1 MVLYI
6 VQYHHQSTII
16 KILAMVLKYGNIE
29 QIPGCTIDPKL
40 TNKKMH
46 HWQTPTVLLFYVGG
60 RRTGMK
66 VYWFKLLMIV
76 LLLLWGKNSGST
88 HIWDEVCTRTLCWQT
103 GGKWTRWIR
112 HFCKWVFLVSNVLVA
127 FCVSQSVH
135 DSMMYFSGIPRVF
148 NSTDVS
154 CTSVSR

>member
-66 VYWFKLLMIV
+66 VY
-76 LLLLWGKNSGST
+76 
-88 HIWDEVCTRTLCWQT
+88 
-103 GGKWTRWIR
+103 
-112 HFCKWVFLVSNVLVA
+112 
-127 FCVSQSVH
+127 
-135 DSMMYFSGIPRVF
+135 
-148 NSTDVS
+148 
-154 CTSVSR
+154 

>member
-16 KILAMVLKYGNIE
+16 KILVMLLKYDNIE
-29 QIPGCTIDPKL
+29 QILGC
-40 TNKKMH
+40 TNKKTH
-46 HWQTPTVLLFYVGG
+46 HWQTQTILLFMLEGE
-60 RRTGMK
+60 
-66 VYWFKLLMIV
+66 KLAWKSTDNKLVMIV
-76 LLLLWGKNSGST
+76 ILLRLWGINSGST

-112 HFCKWVFLVSNVLVA
+112 HFCKWVFLVSKVLVA